1 MQLSRGLF
9 ETFKSGSG
17 LKIAKGGTLMGTSIR
32 WETSLTTAKAK
43 AKKEKKFI
51 LMDYYNNL

>member
-9 ETFKSGSG
+9 GTFESGSG
-17 LKIAKGGTLMGTSIR
+17 LKIANGGTFMGASIR
-32 WETSLTTAKAK
+32 WETSLTTAKAR